1 MSPNKDTKKD
11 NKSNPP
17 AVKKAARIDV
27 MGEDA
32 MKNAYFISHNI
43 QVNQDH
49 HLRRLSQLWGLSVV
63 PRSEVRDQGGGGP
76 EDGGLHRVHGVPG
89 SQIIRI

>member
-1 MSPNKDTKKD
+1 MSPNKDTQKE

-17 AVKKAARIDV
+17 AVKKATRIDV

-43 QVNQDH
+43 QVNQNH
-49 HLRRLSQLWGLSVV
+49 QPPELEPIVRTFCGT
-63 PRSEVRDQGGGGP
+63 EVRGT
-76 EDGGLHRVHGVPG
+76 
-89 SQIIRI
+89 